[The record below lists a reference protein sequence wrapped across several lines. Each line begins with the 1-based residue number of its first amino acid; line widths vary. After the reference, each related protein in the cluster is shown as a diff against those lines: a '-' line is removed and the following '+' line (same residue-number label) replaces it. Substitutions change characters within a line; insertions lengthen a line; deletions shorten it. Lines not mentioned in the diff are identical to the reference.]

1 MFGSSPISKGI
12 PLDFSGT
19 ATPMDSKFSI
29 RELLQSLP
37 KKLNGS
43 SGSDGITG
51 RMLRCL
57 TLVNLKKILSLVNN
71 IWLSGNIPPS
81 WKHSVIIP
89 ILKPGKN
96 ASELKSHRP
105 ISLTSVLC
113 KTERMICRRLTDFFL
128 KENIFHPHHFGFLPF
143 RSCES
148 LQMMFFNILLKAHS
162 NKEYIIAASLD
173 ISSAY
178 DSVWPDGVVYKALQI
193 GLSGHT
199 ARWIHEFLTNR
210 TLQVLW
216 SGKLSASFT
225 SNRGVPQGCCI
236 SPYLFTIY
244 LHDVFEII
252 PPGVTCLIHADDIC
266 IICSDPSLQNV
277 NTKLQ
282 ITIQKIQIWCQ
293 TWKLKLDPTKSTVV
307 NFSNK
312 RQTPNFQISVDN
324 VYIPWSNNM
333 KVLGIFFSANLS
345 FNCHFNYVA
354 KKALKRLGYLRALG
368 GSNWGAN
375 TVHLLSF
382 LLRHF
387 ALGDNFSPIK
397 KSNLCTLDGLRP
409 SFKERF
415 SGGTNWLNFLKDANV
430 SIENFIPFVYPVEL
444 QQENTI
450 SIHTNDLP
458 FQQSQIPYPTL
469 CKLFDEY
476 VNKEWNSSILI
487 ATDASKGEE
496 GVSLAALNITYN
508 RTLTLKLHPMNS
520 VFTAEGCAILI
531 AIERFIQE
539 EDKSYI
545 LCSDSLSVLK
555 SLESLHRK
563 WPTISLQIGSAIIR
577 AIPRSKA
584 IKLVWVPAHVG
595 ITINEQADEAAR
607 AARISDV
614 NIYPCISTEDLRKVI
629 FRVQADQG
637 RIQWESTKYFRSFT
651 HLPKITKIQ
660 LLPRRKE
667 ILLTRLRTRSL
678 PTKAILFKV
687 GLESSPLCR
696 QCGIVDSNDHL
707 LLTCIV
713 FEQLR
718 NTLRPSLG
726 IGALHYNW
734 ICTISTLNR
743 RACSAV
749 LLFLQSTNL
758 F

>member
-1 MFGSSPISKGI
+1 
-12 PLDFSGT
+12 
-19 ATPMDSKFSI
+19 MDSEFSI

-43 SGSDGITG
+43 PGSDGITG

-57 TLVNLKKILSLVNN
+57 TLVNLKKILSLVNK

-96 ASELKSHRP
+96 ASELKSYRL

-113 KTERMICRRLTDFFL
+113 KTTERMICRRLTDFFL
-128 KENIFHPHHFGFLPF
+128 KENIFHPHHFQFLPF

-148 LQMMFFNILLKAHS
+148 LQMMFFNTLLKARS

-193 GLSGHT
+193 GISGHT

-210 TLQVLW
+210 TLQVRW

-225 SNRGVPQGCCI
+225 SNRGVTQGCCI

-252 PPGVTCLIHADDIC
+252 PPGVTCLIYADDIF

-277 NTKLQ
+277 KTKLQ

-293 TWKLKLDPTKSTVV
+293 NWKLKLDPTKSTVV

-324 VYIPWSNNM
+324 
-333 KVLGIFFSANLS
+333 
-345 FNCHFNYVA
+345 
-354 KKALKRLGYLRALG
+354 KALKRLGYLRALG

-375 TVHLLSF
+375 TVHLLRLVNACILSICEFGAHVTSNAGSTSWRKLEVVHHNCLRFAAGLPRWTLIPVMFAETGEIRLRDRSLGLSISF

-430 SIENFIPFVYPVEL
+430 RIENFIPFVYPVEL

-539 EDKSYI
+539 ADKSYI

-563 WPTISLQIGSAIIR
+563 SPTISLQIGSAIIR
-577 AIPRSKA
+577 AIPRSTA

-637 RIQWESTKYFRSFT
+637 RIQRESTKYFRSFT
-651 HLPKITKIQ
+651 HLPKTTKTP

-667 ILLTRLRTRSL
+667 MDLMHRLGSR
-678 PTKAILFKV
+678 V
-687 GLESSPLCR
+687 
-696 QCGIVDSNDHL
+696 
-707 LLTCIV
+707 
-713 FEQLR
+713 
-718 NTLRPSLG
+718 
-726 IGALHYNW
+726 
-734 ICTISTLNR
+734 
-743 RACSAV
+743 
-749 LLFLQSTNL
+749 
-758 F
+758 